1 MCQSGKVEAEGACSF
16 CCGRKGHMQLTHST
30 FEVARAELSCRG
42 NLASATAVPRETR
55 SLSRAVPWRGLN
67 YPYFMGIEWLL
78 YGLVVPMH
86 SNEKTA

>member
-1 MCQSGKVEAEGACSF
+1 MEKLKLRARARFAVAAH
-16 CCGRKGHMQLTHST
+16 GHMQLTHST

-55 SLSRAVPWRGLN
+55 SLSRAVPWRGFF